1 MGRMRDALSAYNET
15 PAQPHFTEWGQL
27 GETLGG
33 GDSPGADGKVWF
45 CCRPSLGIG
54 EEYRQANTKNNPFC
68 ASVPAH
74 QYVPVRKI
82 YFSMGGAVVIFTQ
95 YPDMMTIADLRSAL
109 GIGRTKAYELVSS
122 GELCSFRVGK
132 TIRIPK
138 ASVLDYIVEKSYNM
152 GETGRRSYHE
162 GGNSS

>member
-1 MGRMRDALSAYNET
+1 MPCLHIMRPLPSHTSQN
-15 PAQPHFTEWGQL
+15 
-27 GETLGG
+27 
-33 GDSPGADGKVWF
+33 GDSSERTSEGEIAPEQTEKSGFAAAQVWGLAKNTDRQISKQTHLALPYRHTSMCRYGKF
-45 CCRPSLGIG
+45 
-54 EEYRQANTKNNPFC
+54 
-68 ASVPAH
+68 
-74 QYVPVRKI
+74 
-82 YFSMGGAVVIFTQ
+82 YFSRGGAVVIFTQ

-122 GELCSFRVGK
+122 GEIRSFRVGK

-138 ASVLDYIVEKSYNM
+138 ASVLDYVVEKSYNM